1 MNAEKWFKNLPDK
14 CKDIVKQA
22 QLSRDPTGNMN
33 LNISPEVQELI
44 KRFGIAAGASLI
56 PNGIINAMR
65 GDKLLHNALPVAAV
79 SGGAYAAYPQVMD
92 KLKGLK
98 DNYMSRYNDKI

>member
-1 MNAEKWFKNLPDK
+1 MNVEMWFKSLPNK
-14 CKDIVKQA
+14 CKGVVKRA

-33 LNISPEVQELI
+33 LSISPEVQELI

-56 PNGIINAMR
+56 PNGIINVMR

-92 KLKGLK
+92 KLKDLK
-98 DNYMSRYNDKI
+98 NNYMSRYNQ